1 MSNLANLIEKLHYKF
16 QDESLLR
23 AALTHRSVHGENNER
38 LEFLGDSLLNCIIA
52 LAIYQHYPTA
62 KEGELSRLRA
72 SLVKGETLAIL
83 AQQFELNKYIRLGP
97 GELRSGGAQ
106 RESILADALEAII
119 GAIYL
124 DSDFQVCKE
133 LVLSW
138 FADRLSLSDISDNL
152 KDPKTLLQEY
162 LQAQKLPLPLYT
174 ILSVTGE
181 AHAQMFHI
189 ECRVPD
195 LNQVA
200 AGIGRSRRK
209 AEQEAARKLLLLI
222 QQ

>member
-1 MSNLANLIEKLHYKF
+1 MLNLDNLIEKLQYRF
-16 QDESLLR
+16 NNVNLLR

-52 LAIYQHYPTA
+52 AALFQRYPTA

-72 SLVKGETLAIL
+72 NLVKGETLAIV
-83 AQQFELNKYIRLGP
+83 AQEFELNKYIRLGT

-124 DSDFQVCKE
+124 DSDFSACEKQ
-133 LVLSW
+133 VLSW
-138 FADRLSLSDISDNL
+138 FSDRLSLDSISNNL

-174 ILSVTGE
+174 IVSIEGE
-181 AHAQMFHI
+181 AHAQIFHI

-195 LNQVA
+195 LNFA
-200 AGIGRSRRK
+200 ATGKGRSRRK
-209 AEQEAARKLLLLI
+209 AEQEAARKLLVLI
-222 QQ
+222 NP

>member
-1 MSNLANLIEKLHYKF
+1 MLNLDNLIEKLHYKF
-16 QDESLLR
+16 HNVNLLR

-52 LAIYQHYPTA
+52 AALYQRYPTA

-72 SLVKGETLAIL
+72 SLVKGETLAIV
-83 AQQFELNKYIRLGP
+83 AQEFELNKYIRLGT

-124 DSDFQVCKE
+124 DSDFSVCEK

-138 FADRLSLSDISDNL
+138 FSDRLSLGSISDNL

-174 ILSVTGE
+174 ILSIEGE
-181 AHAQMFHI
+181 AHAQIFHI

-195 LNQVA
+195 LNQTA
-200 AGIGRSRRK
+200 TGKGRSRRK
-209 AEQEAARKLLLLI
+209 AEQEAARKLLVLI
-222 QQ
+222 NL